1 MSNTYTENGDF
12 WGAEANDI
20 YVGDDNDNWIEGGA
34 GDDTLSGGAGNDG
47 IDGGAG
53 NDVIDGGAGH
63 DWLVGGAGADVF
75 VFGADSGHDE
85 IVDFTMADHDQ
96 LDLSAYADQ
105 KVTISQVGANVSITL
120 GDSASVTL
128 ENVDLA
134 DLTAENFIGVN
145 PLDADSKPHD
155 GGDDYCPS
163 DVGTPNGKTVMMEDV
178 WFAQKPDAPLYVDLS
193 IDKTIENVSANYD
206 YVPVGDD
213 HDWAFGDG
221 VVKYTITVT
230 NNSEH
235 SASEIVVRDETPE
248 NLDVWK
254 GGEST
259 ITSET
264 GAHWNNNTWG
274 TQFTGNPTSSDTSNG
289 TVTVTEAEF
298 LTARSHPLS
307 AGQDYGLNGGE
318 ILWELG
324 GTLEAGESATLT
336 YYGMRAANGGYDFAV
351 GTKFETTA
359 KIISAKEHLIN
370 EYDDQDTVINQWIS
384 PIALDLNGDG
394 KIGVTGATTS
404 IDKDPNAE
412 LGRTVEFDLDADGKI
427 DTIEWLSGDGDGLLV
442 DNRDG
447 NAANDMDGARL
458 FGDQGGLYAN
468 GFEKLALLDANHDG
482 VLNGE
487 ELNGLELWVDDGD
500 AVVEAGELQDLAH
513 NRIYSL
519 NVEMKE
525 EVNERGETLM
535 RSTAESSA
543 PDITGTDYDDSLWR
557 TNAPEN
563 MYGGDGD
570 DWVEGAGGD
579 DCLFGGAGN
588 DGIDGGVGDD
598 EIDGGAGHDWLV
610 GGAGADTFIFQA
622 EFGHDEIVDFNTY
635 EGDTPDL
642 SAFNQADMTVVQDG
656 ADAIIHVANAGA
668 VYLLGVDASELNM
681 DAYA

>member
-1 MSNTYTENGDF
+1 
-12 WGAEANDI
+12 
-20 YVGDDNDNWIEGGA
+20 
-34 GDDTLSGGAGNDG
+34 
-47 IDGGAG
+47 
-53 NDVIDGGAGH
+53 
-63 DWLVGGAGADVF
+63 
-75 VFGADSGHDE
+75 
-85 IVDFTMADHDQ
+85 
-96 LDLSAYADQ
+96 
-105 KVTISQVGANVSITL
+105 
-120 GDSASVTL
+120 
-128 ENVDLA
+128 
-134 DLTAENFIGVN
+134 
-145 PLDADSKPHD
+145 
-155 GGDDYCPS
+155 
-163 DVGTPNGKTVMMEDV
+163 
-178 WFAQKPDAPLYVDLS
+178 
-193 IDKTIENVSANYD
+193 
-206 YVPVGDD
+206 
-213 HDWAFGDG
+213 
-221 VVKYTITVT
+221 
-230 NNSEH
+230 
-235 SASEIVVRDETPE
+235 
-248 NLDVWK
+248 
-254 GGEST
+254 
-259 ITSET
+259 
-264 GAHWNNNTWG
+264 
-274 TQFTGNPTSSDTSNG
+274 
-289 TVTVTEAEF
+289 
-298 LTARSHPLS
+298 
-307 AGQDYGLNGGE
+307 
-318 ILWELG
+318 
-324 GTLEAGESATLT
+324 
-336 YYGMRAANGGYDFAV
+336 MRAANGGYDFAV
-351 GTKFETTA
+351 GTKFEKTA